1 MAIKHKRKNSSGYTW
16 QSSDLA
22 EGQIGLNIADGTLH
36 FKKSDNSV
44 VTVDPEA
51 AGGITD
57 VVSDTTPQLGG
68 DLDVAGN
75 AIVSIDN
82 GNIEITPNGTG
93 QINLGLTNL
102 TAYKETIHNGG
113 SASSEYT
120 PNYSN
125 GSVHTVTL
133 TGNVTFAAP
142 TNMPVGASLTLILTQ
157 DGTGGRTGTWNASYK
172 WMGGTP
178 ILSLANGAIDVINIF
193 YDGTNYIS
201 GASKQESSAGG
212 ASEIDDLTD
221 VTISSPSTGQV
232 LTYTMSGQWENQNAP
247 SGGITQVVE
256 DMNPTLGGNLDVAD
270 YEITNTITDGHITVA
285 TNGSGNIYLDT
296 DTGIVSASSNIETS
310 GDVKGANLVA
320 TFSSGDEGG
329 EIKLAQ
335 ATTNSTLGGDDV
347 TIDVFQNKLRIFE
360 SGGDFRGVYID
371 LSAAGNGVGT
381 NLLSGGGISNVVEDT
396 TPQLGGNLDANGNT
410 IDMGAN
416 TITDTAVG
424 NWNTAYGW
432 GDHSTAGYQASL
444 GFTAE
449 NSANKNQANG
459 YVGLDGSSK
468 ISSTYLPSYVD
479 DVLEYDDL
487 ASLPGTGESGKIY
500 VTLDTNKTYRW
511 SGSAYVE
518 ISASPGSTDAV
529 TEGSTNLYFTTTR
542 ARNSFSAGT
551 NITITD
557 GVIASSGSS
566 GLTDVVNDTT
576 PQLGGA
582 LDVNGQSIVS
592 VSNGNIVLE
601 PNGTGDIYLT
611 ADTVRVGDANS
622 NAVITTNGT
631 GSLILNTANGAN
643 SGAIAINPDINGNIQ
658 ISPNGT
664 GGTVVKNLEY
674 QEYVHALGTT
684 SGTIAPNA
692 ANGNV
697 QTITLDGNLTL
708 NAFTSPVAG
717 QSITLI
723 VNTGGTGRTLTST
736 MKWAGGEKTLSTT
749 NTTDII
755 SVFYDG
761 TNYFASLAKG
771 FV

>member
-201 GASKQESSAGG
+201 GASKQES
-212 ASEIDDLTD
+212 
-221 VTISSPSTGQV
+221 
-232 LTYTMSGQWENQNAP
+232 
-247 SGGITQVVE
+247 
-256 DMNPTLGGNLDVAD
+256 TL
-270 YEITNTITDGHITVA
+270 
-285 TNGSGNIYLDT
+285 
-296 DTGIVSASSNIETS
+296 
-310 GDVKGANLVA
+310 
-320 TFSSGDEGG
+320 
-329 EIKLAQ
+329 
-335 ATTNSTLGGDDV
+335 
-347 TIDVFQNKLRIFE
+347 
-360 SGGDFRGVYID
+360 
-371 LSAAGNGVGT
+371 
-381 NLLSGGGISNVVEDT
+381 GGGISNVVEDT